1 MIAIDEDALI
11 CDLAEIY
18 RIYDYKSLPAL
29 LVATFSVGL
38 RDDSRI
44 KMKMSGA
51 KAPLNTLILALLTD
65 RIGNIIWSLSEDG
78 RNGVNRPIQL
88 LEIIYGEKTEKDSN
102 IQVFNTPEDY
112 EKARERL
119 IGRR

>member
-1 MIAIDEDALI
+1 MIAIDEDALR

-18 RIYDYKSLPAL
+18 HIYDYKSLPAL

-44 KMKMSGA
+44 KMKMCGA

-65 RIGNIIWSLSEDG
+65 RIGNMIWSLTEDG
-78 RNGVNRPIQL
+78 RNGVNQPTQL
-88 LEIIYGEKTEKDSN
+88 LEIICGDKVEKDSN

-112 EKARERL
+112 EKAREKI

>member
-1 MIAIDEDALI
+1 MIAIDEDALR

-51 KAPLNTLILALLTD
+51 KAPLNTIILALLTD
-65 RIGNIIWSLSEDG
+65 RLGNMIWSLSEDG
-78 RNGVNRPIQL
+78 RNGVNRPVQL
-88 LEIIYGEKTEKDSN
+88 LEIINGAKIENNSDIK
-102 IQVFNTPEDY
+102 VFDTPEEY
-112 EKARERL
+112 EKARKKL